1 MVGAPGLDGGL
12 LSGADG
18 AVMGGDTVEDEVDLG
33 SIPLLET
40 PPGEQ
45 PPPSPRLL
53 GYSGAYGANG
63 GYGPGYGNGYPAYG
77 GGELVMLAGG
87 AHVGVESLAQAA
99 VILVIGVAII
109 ISNIIVLA
117 TFITMPGRRPPGGSR
132 PSLGRWAASPR
143 RQALCRAATPSWLR
157 SALALAAHSV
167 LFPQLRQASFL
178 SFQFLFINSFCSFI

>member
-1 MVGAPGLDGGL
+1 MVGAPGLDGSL
-12 LSGADG
+12 LSGGDG

-53 GYSGAYGANG
+53 GYGGAYG
-63 GYGPGYGNGYPAYG
+63 GYGGSNGYANGYPTYG

-117 TFITMPGRRPPGGSR
+117 TFITMPGNN
-132 PSLGRWAASPR
+132 AD
-143 RQALCRAATPSWLR
+143 ATLV
-157 SALALAAHSV
+157 SAFFMFVFSYY
-167 LFPQLRQASFL
+167 F
-178 SFQFLFINSFCSFI
+178 

>member
-117 TFITMPGRRPPGGSR
+117 TFITMPGRQCVAGQRRDAGSVSCHAVA
-132 PSLGRWAASPR
+132 PAVS
-143 RQALCRAATPSWLR
+143 
-157 SALALAAHSV
+157 LALAPLHSLV
-167 LFPQLRQASFL
+167 YFFSCTSL
-178 SFQFLFINSFCSFI
+178 

>member
-12 LSGADG
+12 LSAADG

-117 TFITMPGRRPPGGSR
+117 TFITMPGRRAGGRESLTH
-132 PSLGRWAASPR
+132 SLGIGVAMLLRLSLATRRSCRCIALHALLASPN
-143 RQALCRAATPSWLR
+143 APGTPGIGLLLSIL
-157 SALALAAHSV
+157 S
-167 LFPQLRQASFL
+167 LFLYT
-178 SFQFLFINSFCSFI
+178 III